1 MFDFLEEYF
10 NSVHWF
16 SLVIYEPRFRPAFY
30 SVRKGFARPAQRPF
44 LLLLSV
50 ILGLG
55 AWYRG
60 QRPDSSEYCTPE
72 ECKSWSAKLIANA
85 ESQIIE
91 ILDQSSVTAVQ
102 TLTLLGSFFVY
113 HGRPNLSF
121 SLLGATVKSA
131 HAAGL
136 HKEPTGVGE
145 AEKEERKRVWWT
157 IYTWDRYV
165 QPFPH
170 LDRRLTFPNQVFF
183 GHIRPSNQ
191 HPRQRLQRVYA
202 R

>member
-1 MFDFLEEYF
+1 MSPSAVLLLHALPPEPVMLSFLQEYF
-10 NSVHWF
+10 TSVHWF
-16 SLVIYEPRFRPAFY
+16 SLVIYEPTFRPLFD
-30 SVRKGFARPAQRPF
+30 SVRKGHALPSQRPF

-50 ILGLG
+50 VLGLG

-60 QRPDSSEYCTPE
+60 QRSHSAGEPSAADS
-72 ECKSWSAKLIANA
+72 KDWSRKLIANA

-102 TLTLLGSFFVY
+102 TLILLGSFFVY

-136 HKEPTGVGE
+136 HKRSTTLD
-145 AEKEERKRVWWT
+145 ALQDEERRRVWWT

-165 QPFPH
+165 
-170 LDRRLTFPNQVFF
+170 
-183 GHIRPSNQ
+183 
-191 HPRQRLQRVYA
+191 
-202 R
+202 